1 MTGWSGPPLLALVGP
16 TASGKT
22 EASIGLAERLDAEVV
37 NVDSTLVFRGMDVW
51 TGKPTAEQRARVPHH
66 VIDIT
71 DPSGPISVQTFAGLA
86 WTAIDDIHAR
96 GRRALLVGGSGLYF
110 RTVVDRLQ
118 PPPTDVATRAL
129 LAAEAGLIGA
139 RRMHERLTAVD
150 PVAAAKID
158 RDNARRTVRALE
170 VAAVTGSP
178 FSSFAGDWEGYPP
191 EHVRVAGLQLEPE
204 VLRQRIERRAERN
217 FDGLVRETRELLE
230 RGYGDF
236 LRTAHVIGYA
246 EAAACIDGTLD
257 RADAVGAIVKRD
269 RALARR
275 QMAWFRRDPR
285 VRWFPVGPEGGA
297 AVVDEL
303 EEYLRDG

>member
-1 MTGWSGPPLLALVGP
+1 VGERLLALVGP

-22 EASIGLAERLDAEVV
+22 EASIVLAERLDAEVV

-51 TGKPTAEQRARVPHH
+51 TGKPTAGQLARVPHH
-66 VIDIT
+66 VIDVAEPNAPLNVT
-71 DPSGPISVQTFAGLA
+71 TFAGLA
-86 WTAIDDIHAR
+86 WEAIDDIHAR
-96 GRRALLVGGSGLYF
+96 GREALLVGGSGLYF

-118 PPPTDVATRAL
+118 APPTDAATRAL
-129 LAAEAGLIGA
+129 LAAEASVVGP
-139 RRMHERLTAVD
+139 RRMHERLEAID
-150 PVAAAKID
+150 PVAASKID

-170 VAAVTGSP
+170 VAAITGSP
-178 FSSFAGDWEGYPP
+178 FSSFAGDLERYPP
-191 EHVRVAGLQLEPE
+191 EHVRAAGLEVEPDI
-204 VLRQRIERRAERN
+204 LRRRIEQRAERN

-246 EAAACIDGTLD
+246 EAAARIDGRLD
-257 RADAVGAIVKRD
+257 RADAVAAIVKRD

-285 VRWFPVGPEGGA
+285 IRWFAAGPEGGA
-297 AVVDEL
+297 ALVGEL